1 MATFGR
7 TGVTSFVSRKD
18 PDKEDTGIVEEDV
31 RKVSVFFINSLHH
44 NNGYFLTVSVDVK
57 DNYLLSQLITISVCV
72 LRDSE
77 HDCDRGEHLSDGL
90 FPRGKIYEVSKFVSK
105 VVSRTNDAKFSVIPE
120 QCLIACWMCR
130 YGSQVVNYLG
140 HDRVARLDKPNPLCT
155 VFPTVTRRVYAII
168 SG

>member
-18 PDKEDTGIVEEDV
+18 PDKEDSGIVEDDV

-44 NNGYFLTVSVDVK
+44 NNGYFLTVSVDVE

-90 FPRGKIYEVSKFVSK
+90 LPRGKIYEVSTFVSK
-105 VVSRTNDAKFSVIPE
+105 VVSRTNDAKFSLIPE

-130 YGSQVVNYLG
+130 YGTQVVNYLG

-155 VFPTVTRRVYAII
+155 VFPTVTRQVYLII

>member
-18 PDKEDTGIVEEDV
+18 PDKEDTGIVEDDV

-44 NNGYFLTVSVDVK
+44 NNGYFLTVSVDVE
-57 DNYLLSQLITISVCV
+57 DNSLNNRPHRISVCV

-77 HDCDRGEHLSDGL
+77 HDCDRGKHLSDGL
-90 FPRGKIYEVSKFVSK
+90 FPGRKIYEVSTFVSK

-168 SG
+168 SR